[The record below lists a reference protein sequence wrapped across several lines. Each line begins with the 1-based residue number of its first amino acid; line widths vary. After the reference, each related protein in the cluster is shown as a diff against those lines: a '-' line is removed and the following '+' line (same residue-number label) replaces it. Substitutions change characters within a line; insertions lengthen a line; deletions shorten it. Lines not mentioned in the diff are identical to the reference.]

1 MGAQDQISG
10 LWDPG
15 HPFRATGF
23 FYSNLKIHMSRP
35 VLPAAITR
43 RSCRLRGH
51 SPTWRRGRSP
61 TRRKAA
67 SGVNREEPRG
77 ESKALE
83 MR

>member
-1 MGAQDQISG
+1 MGAQDQVSG

-15 HPFRATGF
+15 HPFRAMGF
-23 FYSNLKIHMSRP
+23 YYSNLKIHMSRP

-51 SPTWRRGRSP
+51 SPTRRR
-61 TRRKAA
+61 AA
-67 SGVNREEPRG
+67 SGVNREEPWG
-77 ESKALE
+77 KSKAVG

>member
-1 MGAQDQISG
+1 MGAQDQVSG

-15 HPFRATGF
+15 HPFRAMGF
-23 FYSNLKIHMSRP
+23 YYSNLKIHMSQP
-35 VLPAAITR
+35 ALPTAITR

-61 TRRKAA
+61 TRRRAA